1 MSSLR
6 TVIHMRMFAGN
17 SSSDSF
23 AKGGAGEESMCATE
37 YLKLKSN
44 SDGYGLNASRIGGSR
59 VW

>member
-17 SSSDSF
+17 SSSDSL
-23 AKGGAGEESMCATE
+23 AKGGAGDESMCATE

-44 SDGYGLNASRIGGSR
+44 SDG
-59 VW
+59 